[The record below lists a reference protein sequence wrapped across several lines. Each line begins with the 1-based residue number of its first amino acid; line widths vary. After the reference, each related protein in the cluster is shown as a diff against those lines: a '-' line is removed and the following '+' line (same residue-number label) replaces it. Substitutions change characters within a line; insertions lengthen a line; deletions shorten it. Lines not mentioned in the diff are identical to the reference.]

1 MYILDN
7 KILID
12 TYIVIIGLQI
22 HPGSLYPCICFSL
35 FLIAIYFLR
44 LILTSISSRVFSSK
58 ASSLRCS
65 LFHLLF
71 CCIQDILS
79 SFRGSYL
86 NRSGK
91 KCAGKT
97 LILGFLIICCS
108 ICKFIGV
115 CTSIDLLC
123 SQAIKPAM
131 GSLCVSIFLAQLF
144 RNPSTA
150 TNLFYSYF
158 GHADKCNCY
167 QKHSNLNHANL
178 CINLGRNR
186 TGKYF

>member
-1 MYILDN
+1 MQGIL
-7 KILID
+7 
-12 TYIVIIGLQI
+12 IIGLQI

-35 FLIAIYFLR
+35 FLTTICFLR
-44 LILTSISSRVFSSK
+44 PISTSISSRAFLSK
-58 ASSLRCS
+58 ASSLHCS
-65 LFHLLF
+65 LSHLLF

-79 SFRGSYL
+79 SFPGFYL
-86 NRSGK
+86 HSPGRI
-91 KCAGKT
+91 CAGKT
-97 LILGFLIICCS
+97 LTPGFLIICCS
-108 ICKFIGV
+108 ICKFIVV

-144 RNPSTA
+144 QNLSTA

-158 GHADKCNCY
+158 DHADKCNYY
-167 QKHSNLNHANL
+167 QKRSILNHANL